1 MVCDGRQ
8 TPKSI
13 IGNVEAIS
21 LSLGKVGGSAGNTK
35 AGIKLGQG
43 HKRVAAHSEVARWQ
57 HHLSQARNHVQ
68 QRATEGKGED
78 RGGLLPQGGP
88 QGPLDGSRGA
98 TVARVDDG
106 GIGAARRRA
115 GERG

>member
-1 MVCDGRQ
+1 M
-8 TPKSI
+8 
-13 IGNVEAIS
+13 
-21 LSLGKVGGSAGNTK
+21 
-35 AGIKLGQG
+35 GQG
-43 HKRVAAHSEVARWQ
+43 HERVAAHSEVARRQ

-68 QRATEGKGED
+68 KRATEGKGEG

-115 GERG
+115 GERTKQDAIMQKEKEASDLKKKYFGADVYKRQMLQRKW